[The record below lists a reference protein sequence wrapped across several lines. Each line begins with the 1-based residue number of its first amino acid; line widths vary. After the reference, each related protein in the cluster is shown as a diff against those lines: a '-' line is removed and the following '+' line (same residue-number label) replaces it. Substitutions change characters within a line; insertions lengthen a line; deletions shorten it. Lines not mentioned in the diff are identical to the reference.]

1 MKKFLSIISI
11 SILLLGTSSC
21 LKDVD
26 SCTPKSVQTEASA
39 IAAYATANGINGTT
53 HPSGIYYEIVNPG
66 SGPTPTISSTVT
78 ANYVG
83 KFITNNS
90 TFDQTTPAT
99 GPAAFPLNGV
109 IAGWQ
114 IALPLIQKGGTI
126 KFIIPSSLAYGCTG
140 FRSIGPDEI
149 LYFEV
154 TLVDVQ

>member
-39 IAAYATANGINGTT
+39 
-53 HPSGIYYEIVNPG
+53 
-66 SGPTPTISSTVT
+66 TPTISSTVT

-140 FRSIGPDEI
+140 FRTIGPDEI
-149 LYFEV
+149 LFFEV
-154 TLVDVQ
+154 TLVDVM